1 MGIREINWR
10 QIESFKI
17 DTAFIT
23 NPTSLHVKTAIRL
36 SKYNLNLYIEKP
48 LSNNLNKVHL
58 LNKIIKKKK
67 IKCKIKFKTR
77 YDDLLIKLK
86 DIIKSKKYG
95 EVVKCNINHCHYL
108 PYHHKYENYKTS
120 YASNKSLGGEFYC
133 VFHMR

>member
-67 IKCKIKFKTR
+67 
-77 YDDLLIKLK
+77 
-86 DIIKSKKYG
+86 
-95 EVVKCNINHCHYL
+95 N
-108 PYHHKYENYKTS
+108 
-120 YASNKSLGGEFYC
+120 
-133 VFHMR
+133 